1 MLPNRERW
9 LGAAVAARIFS
20 RYGQSANPAAKP
32 CYLRRRNPAYATD
45 FAPRFVH
52 LNGGRPRESEHP
64 PEKI

>member
-9 LGAAVAARIFS
+9 LGAAVTARFFLDTGS
-20 RYGQSANPAAKP
+20 QPGGQAS
-32 CYLRRRNPAYATD
+32 LLTSRRRNPAYATD

-52 LNGGRPRESEHP
+52 LNGGHPRESEHP